1 MLYVNYTVE
10 NSSVEDKTK
19 LFQAGPYD
27 PVEAEEHLRDI
38 ASYVGVRDCYLS
50 PYRDERRTL
59 ISSSD
64 LVKRIRE
71 IIRWVNEGG
80 DPPSWL
86 DTESDAP
93 FFPMLGQAAD
103 EIEQLHKQFANSR
116 RALEAA
122 QAALS
127 DGALTGPLVDDALN
141 KIALVLRDPT
151 LLDSQRE

>member
-1 MLYVNYTVE
+1 MKSECAVHRDKAKG
-10 NSSVEDKTK
+10 NSLAPRHNS
-19 LFQAGPYD
+19 LCP
-27 PVEAEEHLRDI
+27 EEHLRDI

-127 DGALTGPLVDDALN
+127 DGALTG
-141 KIALVLRDPT
+141 
-151 LLDSQRE
+151 